1 MALNAKKNKATPWAF
16 AQGVMTSILKF
27 DIILT
32 TSPGNWRPY
41 PLRQSRHGWE
51 RTIESRIMLN

>member
-1 MALNAKKNKATPWAF
+1 MVVKRKKKNKATPWAK

-27 DIILT
+27 NIILT

-41 PLRQSRHGWE
+41 PLR
-51 RTIESRIMLN
+51 